1 MQVEKATSLKG
12 KLASVNPILE
22 NLQKKKEDR
31 VKQFSDIW
39 SQIEKLNVEITGF
52 RDAVTIEEHD
62 LSIRKLTEYQ
72 TKLRSLQKEKVV
84 ICLC

>member
-84 ICLC
+84 IYLC